1 MKQTLLKLAVLSA
14 LAGSANLSYAMQDLT
29 SVLPNAQPG
38 ECYAKVVIPAK
49 YRTETSTMVVKE
61 ASESVKIVPAK
72 YEWAEER
79 VLVSEGGSELKV
91 IPAQFGTETETY
103 QVSPAST
110 QWVMGSVNSGIAAN
124 PAMLSMA
131 KAGGAD
137 LDSARPG
144 QCFDEHFKPAMYRSV
159 TERVLVTQASEEIKL
174 IPAKYKWVEQ
184 RVMVAPAAKKL
195 VEVPAV
201 FETVSERVKVED
213 AKTMWKKG
221 RGGIE
226 KIDHASGEIMCLVEV
241 PAVYKTLSKSV
252 LKSAAQ
258 TRVVEEPARY
268 ETVRVRKL
276 VSDATEQR
284 VEVPA
289 QYKEVTKREL
299 VSEAS
304 HMWHDS
310 SGNGMSFG
318 KHTGNKICLQEAPAK
333 IATVNKKVVKTPAS
347 VKRVEIPAKYD
358 TKRVRRLV
366 SEAQEIRTP
375 IPAQTKTVSKRIKIS
390 DPRME
395 WRPILCETNMTGDMI
410 QRVQKAL
417 TSAGYS
423 PGAIDGVLGS
433 QTMNAVER
441 FQNARGL
448 ATGGLTYDT
457 LDKLGVNTNR

>member
-1 MKQTLLKLAVLSA
+1 MKKDLLKLAVLGA
-14 LAGSANLSYAMQDLT
+14 LASTASVGYTMQDMT

-49 YRTETSTMVVKE
+49 YRTETSTVVSKE
-61 ASESVKIVPAK
+61 ASETVKIIPAK

-79 VLVSEGGSELKV
+79 IMVSEAGSELRV
-91 IPAQFGTETETY
+91 VPATYGTETQTY
-103 QVSPAST
+103 EVSPASS
-110 QWVMGSVNSGIAAN
+110 QWVMGSVNSSVVAN
-124 PAMLSMA
+124 PGMLAMA
-131 KAGGAD
+131 KASGAN

-144 QCFDEHFKPAMYRSV
+144 QCFDEHYKPATYRTI
-159 TERVLVTQASEEIKL
+159 TEKVLVSEASEDIKL
-174 IPAKYKWVEQ
+174 MPAKYEWVEQ
-184 RVMVAPAAKKL
+184 RVMVSPASRKL

-241 PAVYKTLSKSV
+241 PAVFKTLNKRV
-252 LKSAAQ
+252 LKSAAA

-268 ETVRVRKL
+268 ETIRVRKL
-276 VSDATEQR
+276 VSDSTESR
-284 VEVPA
+284 VAIPA
-289 QYKEVTKREL
+289 KYKDVTKR
-299 VSEAS
+299 VMASEAS
-304 HMWHDS
+304 HMWHES
-310 SGNGMSFG
+310 SGSGMSFG
-318 KHTGNKICLQEAPAK
+318 KHTGNKICLQATPAK
-333 IATVNKKVVKTPAS
+333 MATVTKSVVKAPAS

-358 TKRVRRLV
+358 TKRVKRLV
-366 SEAQEIRTP
+366 SEAREIRTP
-375 IPAQTKTVSKRIKIS
+375 VPAQTNTVTKRVKIS

-410 QRVQKAL
+410 QGVQRAL
-417 TSAGYS
+417 KSAGYA
-423 PGAIDGVLGS
+423 PGPIDGVLGY
-433 QTMNAVER
+433 QTMTAVER

-457 LDKLGVNTNR
+457 LDKLGVNVAR